1 MDRAGPPAG
10 EAGRDHLA
18 TLLAEVHVARRRLD
32 GARNGAARASDV
44 QVLRQALLQ
53 TLEAYAGALAEAG
66 APLPYRLRDEIGL
79 LKGLGGRG

>member
-1 MDRAGPPAG
+1 MERAGPLNG
-10 EAGRDHLA
+10 ETGRDHLA
-18 TLLAEVHVARRRLD
+18 ALLADVHHARHRLD
-32 GARNGAARASDV
+32 GARNGARAADL

-53 TLEAYAGALAEAG
+53 TLEAYAGALADAG